1 MAKITLIDDSS
12 ATLDLLASIL
22 RSEGHSVQ
30 AFSSGAGA
38 EAKLAEN
45 TPDLIL
51 LDVVMPERNGYEVLR
66 GLKRQSTTKG
76 VPVIMVSSKGEDTD
90 IRWGL
95 RQGAADY
102 VTKPFTPESVLA
114 AVRKQL

>member
-12 ATLDLLASIL
+12 ATLELLASIL
-22 RSEGHSVQ
+22 RGEGHTVQ
-30 AFSSGAGA
+30 ALSSGVGV
-38 EAKLAEN
+38 EAKLSADAPN
-45 TPDLIL
+45 LVL

-66 GLKRQSTTKG
+66 GLKRQSATKG
-76 VPVIMVSSKGEDTD
+76 VPVIMISSKGEDTD

-102 VTKPFTPESVLA
+102 VTKPFTSETVLA